1 MFSKINNNDRYYLL
15 TIYIISLN
23 PHNIPVQLAGII
35 PISQIKMLF
44 RKVAPRFYSKG
55 QSWDVNTGLPGSKT
69 CSVSTV
75 FSTNVMTFL

>member
-1 MFSKINNNDRYYLL
+1 MFSKINNNKRYYLL

-35 PISQIKMLF
+35 PISQVKMIF
-44 RKVAPRFYSKG
+44 RKVALRFHSKG
-55 QSWDVNTGLPGSKT
+55 QSWDLNPGLPGSKT
-69 CSVSTV
+69 YSLSTV